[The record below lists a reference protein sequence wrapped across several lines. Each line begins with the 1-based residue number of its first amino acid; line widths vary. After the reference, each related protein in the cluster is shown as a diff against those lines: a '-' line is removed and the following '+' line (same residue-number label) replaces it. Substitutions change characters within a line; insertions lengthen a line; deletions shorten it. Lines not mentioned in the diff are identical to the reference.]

1 MNQRYYI
8 HITFQM
14 IIHFDNFLSKNKNFC
29 KIKTFQ
35 VLYTYIGYVYR
46 KKRENLYISRGP
58 YLNFAEF
65 ADIFRSL

>member
-35 VLYTYIGYVYR
+35 ILYTYIGYVY
-46 KKRENLYISRGP
+46 KKK
-58 YLNFAEF
+58 
-65 ADIFRSL
+65 